1 MSSAP
6 NLFGLVDY
14 GSNLRLRDMAKTL
27 ILTHCYPPNG
37 GSFIKHRA
45 KLIDAQVLTMGRPLG
60 FWNFV
65 RFVNDAIGSA
75 NKYDIIEAHWLYPAG
90 IAAMIASWI
99 TKVPYRVYCHGTDV
113 MMAERS
119 WFWRFWARRVLSRA
133 SECRCVSRFLGDKLK
148 FDMGLVDGY
157 PLIDPMEVDKSIFY
171 NRGWRRNG
179 SIFLIKKNIGKYE
192 RLRGRFESVF
202 DFNKQNL
209 SQQVMSAT
217 FNTKSVVV
225 LASENEGYGLMLA
238 EAAECGC
245 KIIGVDEGGIPEVVA
260 KYGGLLF
267 DGTAEDLKAKIEI
280 ALKQETV
287 TV

>member
-1 MSSAP
+1 
-6 NLFGLVDY
+6 
-14 GSNLRLRDMAKTL
+14 
-27 ILTHCYPPNG
+27 
-37 GSFIKHRA
+37 
-45 KLIDAQVLTMGRPLG
+45 MGRPLG

-119 WFWRFWARRVLSRA
+119 WFWRFWAKRVCKSSSDRIV
-133 SECRCVSRFLGDKLK
+133 CVSHFLANKMS
-148 FDMGLVDGY
+148 FIVRSY
-157 PLIDPMEVDKSIFY
+157 PRVDPMEVDKSIFY
-171 NRGWRRNG
+171 DYGHKRAGVAAILKRNA
-179 SIFLIKKNIGKYE
+179 
-192 RLRGRFESVF
+192 GRYVSVLM
-202 DFNKQNL
+202 KL
-209 SQQVMSAT
+209 PTIAPIMYSQQELAHI
-217 FNTKSVVV
+217 FNRCKVVV

-245 KIIGVDEGGIPEVVA
+245 KIIGVNEGGIPEVVA